1 MPCTLAQALRHSGVR
16 TVNLSLDALDPEVY
30 RRITGGDVATVLA
43 GIRAAVAAGFERIKL
58 NVVLLRGVNEGEL
71 WPLVQFGAEH
81 GLPVRFIELM
91 PLSRTDVLSDANF
104 LPVTEVMAKFAE
116 RDELVG
122 ELNTLLEAERA
133 GARVAARLVADAA
146 EPDLRDLARV
156 IHADE
161 VRWCRELFAALVGLQ
176 AEPSLKV
183 GGFYENAM
191 AIKDVKARLAFV
203 NRGQGWV
210 VRKLRE
216 LLPRV
221 RDDGLHA
228 TLRQMLDLVDG
239 RVPLVIEL
247 KGIEGRD
254 DGLVAAVARELGEYK
269 GEAAIMSF
277 DHHLIRRFASDAPG
291 IPGGLTAEGTRTQD
305 FEAHFSM
312 LAHGISFVSY
322 NVHHLPNPF
331 VTFVR
336 EKLHMPVI
344 SWTVRDREMQKH
356 SELNVEQITF
366 EGFDP
371 RSLVA

>member
-1 MPCTLAQALRHSGVR
+1 MSSIDWLAKRPVAHRGLHDLNKTRWENTLAAFEAAAKAGFAIECDVHLTKDGGVVVFHDDDLQR
-16 TVNLSLDALDPEVY
+16 
-30 RRITGGDVATVLA
+30 LA
-43 GIRAAVAAGFERIKL
+43 GREGRISDL
-58 NVVLLRGVNEGEL
+58 T
-71 WPLVQFGAEH
+71 
-81 GLPVRFIELM
+81 
-91 PLSRTDVLSDANF
+91 LS
-104 LPVTEVMAKFAE
+104 
-116 RDELVG
+116 
-122 ELNTLLEAERA
+122 EAT
-133 GARVAARLVADAA
+133 
-146 EPDLRDLARV
+146 
-156 IHADE
+156 
-161 VRWCRELFAALVGLQ
+161 ALH
-176 AEPSLKV
+176 V
-183 GGFYENAM
+183 GGTAEC
-191 AIKDVKARLAFV
+191 V
-203 NRGQGWV
+203 
-210 VRKLRE
+210 
-216 LLPRV
+216 P
-221 RDDGLHA
+221 

>member
-1 MPCTLAQALRHSGVR
+1 MSSIDWLAKRPIAHRGLHDLNKTRWENTLAAFEAAAKAGFAIECDVHLTKDGGVVVFHDDDLQR
-16 TVNLSLDALDPEVY
+16 
-30 RRITGGDVATVLA
+30 LA
-43 GIRAAVAAGFERIKL
+43 GREGRIS
-58 NVVLLRGVNEGEL
+58 EL
-71 WPLVQFGAEH
+71 T
-81 GLPVRFIELM
+81 
-91 PLSRTDVLSDANF
+91 LSEATALHVGD
-104 LPVTEVMAKFAE
+104 TAE
-116 RDELVG
+116 RV
-122 ELNTLLEAERA
+122 
-133 GARVAARLVADAA
+133 
-146 EPDLRDLARV
+146 P
-156 IHADE
+156 
-161 VRWCRELFAALVGLQ
+161 
-176 AEPSLKV
+176 
-183 GGFYENAM
+183 
-191 AIKDVKARLAFV
+191 
-203 NRGQGWV
+203 
-210 VRKLRE
+210 
-216 LLPRV
+216 
-221 RDDGLHA
+221 

-254 DGLVAAVARELGEYK
+254 DGLVAAVARELAGYK

-291 IPGGLTAEGTRTQD
+291 IPGGLTAEGMRTQD

>member
-1 MPCTLAQALRHSGVR
+1 MSSIEWLAKRPIAHRGLHDLNKTRWENTLAAFEAAAKAGFAIECDVHLTKDGGVVVFHDDDLQR
-16 TVNLSLDALDPEVY
+16 
-30 RRITGGDVATVLA
+30 LA
-43 GIRAAVAAGFERIKL
+43 GREGRISDL
-58 NVVLLRGVNEGEL
+58 TL
-71 WPLVQFGAEH
+71 AEA
-81 GLPVRFIELM
+81 
-91 PLSRTDVLSDANF
+91 T
-104 LPVTEVMAKFAE
+104 
-116 RDELVG
+116 
-122 ELNTLLEAERA
+122 
-133 GARVAARLVADAA
+133 
-146 EPDLRDLARV
+146 
-156 IHADE
+156 
-161 VRWCRELFAALVGLQ
+161 ALH
-176 AEPSLKV
+176 V
-183 GGFYENAM
+183 GGTDEH
-191 AIKDVKARLAFV
+191 V
-203 NRGQGWV
+203 
-210 VRKLRE
+210 
-216 LLPRV
+216 P
-221 RDDGLHA
+221 

-254 DGLVAAVARELGEYK
+254 DGLVAAVARELAGYK

-291 IPGGLTAEGTRTQD
+291 IPGGLTAEGTRAQD

-371 RSLVA
+371 RALVA

>member
-1 MPCTLAQALRHSGVR
+1 MSSIEWLAKRPIAHRGLHDLNKTRWENTLAAFEAAAKAGFAIECDVHLTKDGGVVVFHDDDLQR
-16 TVNLSLDALDPEVY
+16 
-30 RRITGGDVATVLA
+30 LA
-43 GIRAAVAAGFERIKL
+43 GREGRISDL
-58 NVVLLRGVNEGEL
+58 TL
-71 WPLVQFGAEH
+71 AEA
-81 GLPVRFIELM
+81 
-91 PLSRTDVLSDANF
+91 T
-104 LPVTEVMAKFAE
+104 
-116 RDELVG
+116 
-122 ELNTLLEAERA
+122 
-133 GARVAARLVADAA
+133 
-146 EPDLRDLARV
+146 
-156 IHADE
+156 
-161 VRWCRELFAALVGLQ
+161 ALH
-176 AEPSLKV
+176 V
-183 GGFYENAM
+183 GGTE
-191 AIKDVKARLAFV
+191 
-203 NRGQGWV
+203 
-210 VRKLRE
+210 E
-216 LLPRV
+216 RV
-221 RDDGLHA
+221 P

-254 DGLVAAVARELGEYK
+254 DGLVAAVARELAGYK

-291 IPGGLTAEGTRTQD
+291 IPGGLTAEGTRPQN

-336 EKLHMPVI
+336 EKLHMAVI

-371 RSLVA
+371 RALVA

>member
-1 MPCTLAQALRHSGVR
+1 MSSIDWLARRPVAHRGLHDLNKTRWENTLAAFEAAAKAGFAIECDVHLTKDGGVVVFHDDDLQR
-16 TVNLSLDALDPEVY
+16 
-30 RRITGGDVATVLA
+30 LA
-43 GIRAAVAAGFERIKL
+43 GREGRISDL
-58 NVVLLRGVNEGEL
+58 T
-71 WPLVQFGAEH
+71 
-81 GLPVRFIELM
+81 
-91 PLSRTDVLSDANF
+91 LSEATALHVGG
-104 LPVTEVMAKFAE
+104 TAE
-116 RDELVG
+116 RV
-122 ELNTLLEAERA
+122 
-133 GARVAARLVADAA
+133 
-146 EPDLRDLARV
+146 P
-156 IHADE
+156 
-161 VRWCRELFAALVGLQ
+161 
-176 AEPSLKV
+176 
-183 GGFYENAM
+183 
-191 AIKDVKARLAFV
+191 
-203 NRGQGWV
+203 
-210 VRKLRE
+210 
-216 LLPRV
+216 
-221 RDDGLHA
+221 

>member
-1 MPCTLAQALRHSGVR
+1 
-16 TVNLSLDALDPEVY
+16 
-30 RRITGGDVATVLA
+30 
-43 GIRAAVAAGFERIKL
+43 
-58 NVVLLRGVNEGEL
+58 
-71 WPLVQFGAEH
+71 
-81 GLPVRFIELM
+81 
-91 PLSRTDVLSDANF
+91 
-104 LPVTEVMAKFAE
+104 
-116 RDELVG
+116 
-122 ELNTLLEAERA
+122 
-133 GARVAARLVADAA
+133 
-146 EPDLRDLARV
+146 
-156 IHADE
+156 
-161 VRWCRELFAALVGLQ
+161 
-176 AEPSLKV
+176 
-183 GGFYENAM
+183 
-191 AIKDVKARLAFV
+191 
-203 NRGQGWV
+203 
-210 VRKLRE
+210 
-216 LLPRV
+216 
-221 RDDGLHA
+221 
-228 TLRQMLDLVDG
+228 MLDLVDG

-254 DGLVAAVARELGEYK
+254 DGLVAAVARELAGYK

-291 IPGGLTAEGTRTQD
+291 IPGGLTAEGTRPQN

-371 RSLVA
+371 RALVACGERRRSAQ

>member
-1 MPCTLAQALRHSGVR
+1 MSSIDWLAKRPVAHRGLHDLNKTRWENTLAAFEAAAKAGFAIECDVHLTKDGGVVVFHDDDLQR
-16 TVNLSLDALDPEVY
+16 
-30 RRITGGDVATVLA
+30 LA
-43 GIRAAVAAGFERIKL
+43 GREGRISDL
-58 NVVLLRGVNEGEL
+58 T
-71 WPLVQFGAEH
+71 
-81 GLPVRFIELM
+81 
-91 PLSRTDVLSDANF
+91 LSEATALHVGG
-104 LPVTEVMAKFAE
+104 TAE
-116 RDELVG
+116 RV
-122 ELNTLLEAERA
+122 
-133 GARVAARLVADAA
+133 
-146 EPDLRDLARV
+146 P
-156 IHADE
+156 
-161 VRWCRELFAALVGLQ
+161 
-176 AEPSLKV
+176 
-183 GGFYENAM
+183 
-191 AIKDVKARLAFV
+191 
-203 NRGQGWV
+203 
-210 VRKLRE
+210 
-216 LLPRV
+216 
-221 RDDGLHA
+221 

-254 DGLVAAVARELGEYK
+254 DGLVAAVARELGGYK

>member
-1 MPCTLAQALRHSGVR
+1 MSSIEWLAKRPIAHRGLHDLNKTRWENTLAAFEAAAKAGFAIECDVHLTKDGGVVVFHDDDLQR
-16 TVNLSLDALDPEVY
+16 
-30 RRITGGDVATVLA
+30 LA
-43 GIRAAVAAGFERIKL
+43 GREGRISDL
-58 NVVLLRGVNEGEL
+58 TL
-71 WPLVQFGAEH
+71 AEATALH
-81 GLPVRFIELM
+81 VGG
-91 PLSRTDVLSDANF
+91 
-104 LPVTEVMAKFAE
+104 TE
-116 RDELVG
+116 
-122 ELNTLLEAERA
+122 ERA
-133 GARVAARLVADAA
+133 
-146 EPDLRDLARV
+146 P
-156 IHADE
+156 
-161 VRWCRELFAALVGLQ
+161 
-176 AEPSLKV
+176 
-183 GGFYENAM
+183 
-191 AIKDVKARLAFV
+191 
-203 NRGQGWV
+203 
-210 VRKLRE
+210 
-216 LLPRV
+216 
-221 RDDGLHA
+221 

-254 DGLVAAVARELGEYK
+254 DGLVAAVARELAGYK

-291 IPGGLTAEGTRTQD
+291 IPGGLTAEGTRPRD

-371 RSLVA
+371 RALVA

>member
-1 MPCTLAQALRHSGVR
+1 MSSIDWLAKRPIAHRGLHDLNKTRWENTLAAFEAAAKAGFAIECDVHLTKDGGVVVFHDDDLQR
-16 TVNLSLDALDPEVY
+16 
-30 RRITGGDVATVLA
+30 LA
-43 GIRAAVAAGFERIKL
+43 GREGRISDL
-58 NVVLLRGVNEGEL
+58 T
-71 WPLVQFGAEH
+71 
-81 GLPVRFIELM
+81 
-91 PLSRTDVLSDANF
+91 LS
-104 LPVTEVMAKFAE
+104 
-116 RDELVG
+116 
-122 ELNTLLEAERA
+122 EAT
-133 GARVAARLVADAA
+133 
-146 EPDLRDLARV
+146 
-156 IHADE
+156 
-161 VRWCRELFAALVGLQ
+161 ALH
-176 AEPSLKV
+176 V
-183 GGFYENAM
+183 GGTDE
-191 AIKDVKARLAFV
+191 
-203 NRGQGWV
+203 
-210 VRKLRE
+210 
-216 LLPRV
+216 RV
-221 RDDGLHA
+221 P

-254 DGLVAAVARELGEYK
+254 DGLVAAVARELAGYR

-291 IPGGLTAEGTRTQD
+291 IPGGLTAEGTRTED

-371 RSLVA
+371 RALVA